1 MSKPSP
7 TSSNFSA
14 SESKYEM
21 RGPNLKPPFVHR
33 GDEICRKD
41 DYVDFF
47 GIICYGSAFISF
59 NYANMKNL
67 PIGSMIGQMNAADF
81 STRQKHLATI
91 KAGTDG
97 MIAVLPFGELKS
109 EVRKS
114 PKEVCTQGVDA
125 PFDSD
130 YFLLITFI
138 ITHDAL
144 FVVWSDFQNNADSY
158 A

>member
-1 MSKPSP
+1 MSRPCPS
-7 TSSNFSA
+7 SSNFSA
-14 SESKYEM
+14 SESKYER
-21 RGPNLKPPFVHR
+21 RGPNLIPLFVHR

-41 DYVDFF
+41 DYIDFF

-67 PIGSMIGQMNAADF
+67 PIGSMIGQMNLADF

-97 MIAVLPFGELKS
+97 IIAVLPFGELKT

-114 PKEVCTQGVDA
+114 PKEVRTLSVNVSS
-125 PFDSD
+125 DSD
-130 YFLLITFI
+130 YFLVIIFI
-138 ITHDAL
+138 NTHAAL
-144 FVVWSDFQNNADSY
+144 FVVWSDFQNN
-158 A
+158 